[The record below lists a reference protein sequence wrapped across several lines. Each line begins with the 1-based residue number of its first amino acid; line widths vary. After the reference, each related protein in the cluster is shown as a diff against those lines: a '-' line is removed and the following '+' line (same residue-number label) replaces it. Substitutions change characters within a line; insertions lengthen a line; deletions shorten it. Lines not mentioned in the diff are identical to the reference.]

1 METGRLKIVLK
12 RVPSRLF
19 LNFLK
24 SKLLLNLTEDSL
36 IFKLPFKTMVCGTN
50 KPLFSICATNKL
62 AAVYPIKCVGYL
74 RMLRRKIKLKVNNT
88 IF

>member
-62 AAVYPIKCVGYL
+62 AAVYPIKCVGCSSDV
-74 RMLRRKIKLKVNNT
+74 KKKN
-88 IF
+88 